1 MNISWLWALIEI
13 EGVICLI
20 FTLAPGTLGAEVI
33 TPVLGPFRL
42 AAAGLTF
49 LLLVLFGWQLMRSVK
64 ATGNTKSEIHF
75 PFDLSKQGSNFIFL
89 AVLACITVFGAAG
102 FVLFSLPGMADR
114 FGVLSGMFD
123 HFRFFIAWL
132 ALASLEIAI
141 LLLASSRKRIQL
153 NWRIGRWYFLGTIA
167 FLLLLTVGIGF
178 ALSLILSLLTFYRI
192 IAAYFFSI
200 FALAMILI
208 LVWCRTGVKYAG
220 TEKWEKAQKY
230 PRLLLIFLA
239 AFLVYGLTA
248 VLVGNTHTP
257 SKSYFDQL
265 AYAFLD
271 GKIFLENPSSFTD
284 LTLYNGKWYVAFPP
298 LAAVFMVPLA
308 LIFGNY
314 GVNTVLFTI
323 FFAAINVALMFDMLN
338 ALSERGWTKLKP
350 KENLWLT
357 ILFALGTIHWY
368 MSIVGKVWFIS
379 RILALTFMLLAA
391 LMAFRRKSP
400 WLIGLAVGLSLLARP
415 NMIFIWPFLLA
426 VYWQGLNDDH
436 QFSFRKLLN
445 WVLANAVPICAAVAG
460 LLYYN
465 WLRFDNVFDF
475 GYAAMNVSAESGV
488 PQYGQFNLSFIPRNL
503 YYMWLS
509 LPLISESCKQRLIP
523 NVQGISILLTTPP
536 IIYIFRA
543 FKKKVWVIGA
553 WAALLLQILL
563 LSTHTGVA
571 WEFGYRFLM
580 DFIIPLMALIAL
592 GAGERVSRLLRG
604 LIIAGI
610 IVNLWGVLWY
620 FGIWCPA

>member
-1 MNISWLWALIEI
+1 MSILSWVWVLLEI
-13 EGVICLI
+13 EGVVCLL
-20 FTLAPGTLGAEVI
+20 FTLLHGIPLTSDSNGFRMAAIAVTL
-33 TPVLGPFRL
+33 LM
-42 AAAGLTF
+42 
-49 LLLVLFGWQLMRSVK
+49 LLLFGWLLVHSIKTAGSSRRETQ
-64 ATGNTKSEIHF
+64 F
-75 PFDLSKQGSNFIFL
+75 PLDLSKPGSLFSFL
-89 AVLACITVFGAAG
+89 TVLSCITFLGAAG
-102 FVLFSLPGMADR
+102 FILFSIPGMAQR
-114 FGVLSGMFD
+114 FGVLTHVFEQ
-123 HFRFFIAWL
+123 FRCFIAWMV
-132 ALASLEIAI
+132 LASLEIVI
-141 LLLASSRKRIQL
+141 YLVTVYLKRIKRE
-153 NWRIGRWYFLGTIA
+153 WRIGRWYFLGTITA
-167 FLLLLTVGIGF
+167 VLLLTVGIGF

-192 IAAYFFSI
+192 IAAYFFGI
-200 FALAMILI
+200 FALVMILI
-208 LVWCRTGVKYAG
+208 IVWCRAGVKYAG

-230 PRLLLIFLA
+230 PRLLLIFIA

-271 GKIFLENPSSFTD
+271 GKIYLENPSSYTD
-284 LTLYNGKWYVAFPP
+284 LTLYNGKWFVAFPP
-298 LAAVFMVPLA
+298 LAAVFMMPLA

-323 FFAAINVALMFDMLN
+323 FFAAINVALMLDMLN

-350 KENLWLT
+350 RDNLWLT
-357 ILFALGTIHWY
+357 VLFALGTIHWY

-391 LMAFRRKSP
+391 LLALRRKSP
-400 WLIGLAVGLSLLARP
+400 WLIGLAVGLSLWARP

-426 VYWQGLNDDH
+426 VYWQGLIDDH
-436 QFSFRKLLN
+436 QFSIRKLLT
-445 WVLANAVPICAAVAG
+445 WVLANAIPICAAVAG

-465 WLRFDNVFDF
+465 WLRFDNWFDF

-536 IIYIFRA
+536 IIYIFRTL
-543 FKKKVWVIGA
+543 KKKVWVIGA

-592 GAGERVSRLLRG
+592 GAGERVSRLLQG

-620 FGIWCPA
+620 FGFWCPA